1 MQPLLSTRSFPGMLE
16 LSLFALRV
24 GFGLLMLTHG
34 WPKLEM
40 LMDGGP
46 IKFGDPI
53 GIGKMPSLILVV
65 LAEFFCAV
73 LVVLGLFTR
82 LATIPLIITMVVAV
96 FIAHGGDPIGK
107 KEMGLLY
114 LFAFITIFAHG
125 SGRYSLDRLLGRR

>member
-1 MQPLLSTRSFPGMLE
+1 MQPLFSTKSFPGMLE

-40 LMDGGP
+40 LMEGGP
-46 IKFGDPI
+46 VRFGDPI

-82 LATIPLIITMVVAV
+82 LATVPMIITMVVAV
-96 FIAHGGDPIGK
+96 FVAHGGDPIGK

-114 LFAFITIFAHG
+114 LLAFIVIFAHG

>member
-1 MQPLLSTRSFPGMLE
+1 MLE
-16 LSLFALRV
+16 LTLFAMRV

-40 LMDGGP
+40 LIEGGP
-46 IKFGDPI
+46 IRFGDPI

-82 LATIPLIITMVVAV
+82 LATIPLIITMAVAV
-96 FIAHGGDPIGK
+96 FIAHGGDPIGN

-114 LFAFITIFAHG
+114 LLAFVVIFAHG

>member
-1 MQPLLSTRSFPGMLE
+1 MLE
-16 LSLFALRV
+16 LALFGLRV

-40 LMDGGP
+40 LMEGGP
-46 IKFGDPI
+46 IRFGDPI

-82 LATIPLIITMVVAV
+82 LATVPLIITMAVAV
-96 FIAHGGDPIGK
+96 FIAHGGDPISK

-114 LFAFITIFAHG
+114 LLAFIVIFAHG

>member
-1 MQPLLSTRSFPGMLE
+1 MQPLLSTKSFPGMLE

-40 LMDGGP
+40 LMEGGP
-46 IKFGDPI
+46 VRFGDPI

-82 LATIPLIITMVVAV
+82 LATVPMIITMVVAV
-96 FIAHGGDPIGK
+96 FVAHGGDPIGK

-114 LFAFITIFAHG
+114 LLAFIVIFAHG